1 MSGGDG
7 DDKISLGGGGADQA
21 DGGTGNDQV
30 IVDRS
35 SLTTAQAFSVSG
47 STAMLSDGTRLTDF
61 EHYRVLFG
69 SGDDVVISVG
79 SAEGVQFYGNGGNDT
94 LIGGSGV
101 DVLDGGAGNDM
112 LTAGAGNDIIN
123 DFDGWN
129 TIDAGDGNDGVNV
142 GDGSSGASNNTVDL
156 GAGDDTFRRGAS
168 TGSLVVD
175 GGSGIDYAAIDFS
188 KYAAGITF
196 KLSSDVTAAN
206 APVTVRN
213 VERVSLVGGA
223 GNDLFA
229 GGSLNDELSGGA
241 GNDHLNGGAGDDE
254 ISGGVGNDTLRGG
267 AGNDVIRGA
276 NYSATEGRD
285 VIYAEDGNDTVHI
298 GIGDKADGGAGTDTL
313 NLNLAQQTQDFNVAF
328 SDAAVI
334 VDTATWFSGFE
345 VLGYQGSQGRDRVTG
360 GDLGDELAGNAGD
373 DVLKGGSGDDTLE
386 DGTGDDQLFGDA
398 GNDLLRRDDTA
409 GKDVFDGGAGV
420 DTLSFEDGSTSVV
433 LDLQDQASNK
443 GLALG
448 LTIRNVETI
457 EGSGYDDE
465 IRGDANGNILY
476 GRDADDIL
484 DGRGGNDTLVGG
496 SGDDWLT
503 GGAGSD
509 RFVFDEDG
517 LDGEGDVIT
526 DFVRGQDKLVI
537 ERAGFGI
544 AAGDTAVT
552 LVTGTEPEATSRKGT
567 FLFETDNGRLWF
579 DADGSGTGEDPQLV
593 AILQNVTTLSTGD
606 FSLF

>member
-1 MSGGDG
+1 MGCRQ
-7 DDKISLGGGGADQA
+7 LRATAAFFQ
-21 DGGTGNDQV
+21 NV
-30 IVDRS
+30 IRFN
-35 SLTTAQAFSVSG
+35 AA
-47 STAMLSDGTRLTDF
+47 STCRRTKSPCSKN
-61 EHYRVLFG
+61 
-69 SGDDVVISVG
+69 SGDSNG
-79 SAEGVQFYGNGGNDT
+79 NHHGYGG
-94 LIGGSGV
+94 
-101 DVLDGGAGNDM
+101 
-112 LTAGAGNDIIN
+112 
-123 DFDGWN
+123 
-129 TIDAGDGNDGVNV
+129 
-142 GDGSSGASNNTVDL
+142 
-156 GAGDDTFRRGAS
+156 
-168 TGSLVVD
+168 
-175 GGSGIDYAAIDFS
+175 
-188 KYAAGITF
+188 
-196 KLSSDVTAAN
+196 
-206 APVTVRN
+206 
-213 VERVSLVGGA
+213 
-223 GNDLFA
+223 
-229 GGSLNDELSGGA
+229 
-241 GNDHLNGGAGDDE
+241 
-254 ISGGVGNDTLRGG
+254 
-267 AGNDVIRGA
+267 
-276 NYSATEGRD
+276 
-285 VIYAEDGNDTVHI
+285 
-298 GIGDKADGGAGTDTL
+298 
-313 NLNLAQQTQDFNVAF
+313 
-328 SDAAVI
+328 
-334 VDTATWFSGFE
+334 
-345 VLGYQGSQGRDRVTG
+345 DRVTG

-398 GNDLLRRDDTA
+398 GNDLLTRDDTA